1 MTSAGRLYFILQS
14 ATSSTPITE
23 GGPIGGNQFP
33 SATGETF
40 RATIALGSSTSAVK
54 SREELEESMDTNG
67 ATASFTLL
75 DLTLLPMEE
84 ESGERPDSAFIS
96 ETERVGR
103 KGLKESVRGER
114 KCYLWNED
122 PN

>member
-1 MTSAGRLYFILQS
+1 MMMSAGRLYFILQF

-23 GGPIGGNQFP
+23 GEPIGRYRFP

-40 RATIALGSSTSAVK
+40 RATIALGSSTSTVK
-54 SREELEESMDTNG
+54 SREESEESMDTDG

-84 ESGERPDSAFIS
+84 ESGERPDSAF
-96 ETERVGR
+96 RNR
-103 KGLKESVRGER
+103 KGWKEGPKSKR
-114 KCYLWNED
+114 KRRKKMLPVE
-122 PN
+122 

>member
-1 MTSAGRLYFILQS
+1 MTSTGRLYFILQS

-23 GGPIGGNQFP
+23 GGPIGRYRFP

-40 RATIALGSSTSAVK
+40 RATIALGSSNSAVK
-54 SREELEESMDTNG
+54 SREVSEESMDTDR
-67 ATASFTLL
+67 ATASFTML
-75 DLTLLPMEE
+75 DLTLLPMDE
-84 ESGERPDSAFIS
+84 ESGERPESAFIS

-103 KGLKESVRGER
+103 KGLKASIRGER